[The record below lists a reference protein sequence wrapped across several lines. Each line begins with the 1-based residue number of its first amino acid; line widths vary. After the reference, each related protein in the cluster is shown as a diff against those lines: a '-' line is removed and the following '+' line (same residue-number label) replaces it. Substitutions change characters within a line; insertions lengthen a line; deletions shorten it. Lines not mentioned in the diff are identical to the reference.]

1 MRCSIFPISA
11 VILLLFSFFSS
22 GLSAQMVIG
31 GSTPSPSAILDL
43 QSTSKGLLP
52 PRMSTVQRNAIT
64 SPTKGL
70 ILFNTT
76 ENRIQIN
83 QGEPDAPVWKN
94 LSTGEALPDTGNTN
108 GNILYWNGTG
118 WTRMAAGL
126 NGQVI
131 QLQNGVPT
139 WSGAAF
145 AMLTTDS
152 ASQVTSISATV
163 GGNISSDGGGSI
175 TARGVAY
182 SNQSRP
188 TLANS
193 VLALGSGTG
202 AFSGQLTSLS
212 ASATYYIRAYATN
225 SAGTAYGEERTFTTP
240 APSVPTLGT
249 QVATGITQSGA
260 ISGGN
265 ITSDG
270 GSMVTHRGVVYGTVP
285 GPTLSNSFTQ
295 NGSGVGSFSSTLSGL
310 APNTTYYVRA
320 YATNSV
326 GTAYG
331 NEISFITSS
340 SGTGSG
346 TITMKN
352 MTGGTFS
359 RGCTT
364 TLDAVNFDPY
374 CGSVEMPVHTVTLSA
389 FQIGE
394 TEVTQ
399 ADWLTIMESN
409 PSSNTNPA
417 CLQCPVENVS
427 WYDAIV
433 FCNRLSEANGLTP
446 CYYKDASYSEPYG
459 KFGSVWYLSNTG
471 DVYWNSSANGYRLPT
486 EAEWEFAARGG
497 SSTNLYSGSNNS
509 NDIAWYNT
517 NSGNKTKMVKLKSP
531 NNMGL
536 YDMSGNVYEW
546 CWDIYGSYPSSSQT
560 DPKGVSVGSD
570 RVFRGG
576 SYYLDVS
583 YCRVAWRLHG
593 FGPGLRISPLGF
605 RLAKTL

>member
-1 MRCSIFPISA
+1 
-11 VILLLFSFFSS
+11 
-22 GLSAQMVIG
+22 MVIG

-52 PRMSTVQRNAIT
+52 PRMTTVQRDAIT
-64 SPTKGL
+64 APAKGL

-94 LSTGEALPDTGNTN
+94 LSIGETLPETGNSN
-108 GNILYWNGTG
+108 GNMLYWNGSS
-118 WTRMAAGL
+118 WVRVAAGQ
-126 NGQVI
+126 NGQVL
-131 QLQNGVPT
+131 QFQNGVPT
-139 WSGAAF
+139 WSGVVLASLVTNAV
-145 AMLTTDS
+145 ASIATSS
-152 ASQVTSISATV
+152 AIT
-163 GGNISSDGGGSI
+163 GGTISSDGGSSI
-175 TARGVAY
+175 AARGVAY
-182 SNQSRP
+182 GTSTSP

-193 VLALGSGTG
+193 
-202 AFSGQLTSLS
+202 
-212 ASATYYIRAYATN
+212 
-225 SAGTAYGEERTFTTP
+225 
-240 APSVPTLGT
+240 
-249 QVATGITQSGA
+249 
-260 ISGGN
+260 
-265 ITSDG
+265 
-270 GSMVTHRGVVYGTVP
+270 
-285 GPTLSNSFTQ
+285 FTQ
-295 NGSGVGSFSSTLSGL
+295 DGSGVGSFSSTLSGL

-331 NEISFITSS
+331 NEISFMTSS
-340 SGTGSG
+340 SGTSSG

-364 TLDAVNFDPY
+364 TLGAVNFDPY

-459 KFGSVWYLSNTG
+459 KFGSLWYLSNTG
-471 DVYWNSSANGYRLPT
+471 DVFWNSTANGYRLPT

-497 SSTNLYSGSNNS
+497 SSTNIYSGSNNS
-509 NDIAWYNT
+509 NDVAWYDT
-517 NSGNKTKMVKLKSP
+517 NSGNRTKTVKLKSP
-531 NNMGL
+531 NDLGM

-546 CWDIYGSYPSSSQT
+546 CWDIHGTYPSSPQT
-560 DPKGVSVGSD
+560 DPKGLSTGYE

-576 SYYLDVS
+576 SYYIDLS

-593 FGPGLRISPLGF
+593 FGPNLRRGFLGF
-605 RLAKTL
+605 RLARTP